1 MTNVIVKNN
10 NINNG
15 FQRIVRVY
23 WMSTESSIVPTKAE
37 VLSESLTAQTNEQP
51 NASLVATYLELVKP
65 RILILLLLV
74 AIAGFGM
81 ATENWRSLLLLH
93 LSLGVSLI
101 GAATGTLNQW
111 WERSSDAE
119 MRRTKQ
125 RPLPTSRISPRTAF
139 LFGSVTALAGVLYLS
154 YFVNLITGLIG
165 LFTILSYIFC
175 YTPLKRRTPL
185 STVIGA
191 FPGATPPLI
200 GWAAVTNQID
210 LSGLVLFLIMFFWQF
225 PHFLAIAWMYK
236 EDYAR
241 AGIRMLP
248 IVEPEGFITG
258 RQILLYALVLLPIS
272 LLPTMIGM
280 TGKIYFV
287 GALLLSSWYL
297 YCSFLTAKERSWQQA
312 RRLLQASVIYLP
324 ILFLL
329 MLLDKI

>member
-1 MTNVIVKNN
+1 
-10 NINNG
+10 
-15 FQRIVRVY
+15 
-23 WMSTESSIVPTKAE
+23 
-37 VLSESLTAQTNEQP
+37 
-51 NASLVATYLELVKP
+51 
-65 RILILLLLV
+65 
-74 AIAGFGM
+74 
-81 ATENWRSLLLLH
+81 
-93 LSLGVSLI
+93 
-101 GAATGTLNQW
+101 
-111 WERSSDAE
+111 
-119 MRRTKQ
+119 
-125 RPLPTSRISPRTAF
+125 
-139 LFGSVTALAGVLYLS
+139 
-154 YFVNLITGLIG
+154 
-165 LFTILSYIFC
+165 
-175 YTPLKRRTPL
+175 
-185 STVIGA
+185 

-272 LLPTMIGM
+272 LLPTMIGI

-329 MLLDKI
+329 MLLDKISLR